1 METMELE
8 RVRVNT
14 AAEINKTIDQK
25 IEENIRYYSE
35 RPADEII
42 RRIWELEMEWDIE
55 RVLQA
60 MASVLSLT
68 GLALG
73 TTVARR
79 WYLLPS
85 VVLSFLLFHA
95 VQGWC
100 PPLPVLRRL
109 GFRTREE
116 IDREKYG
123 LKAVI
128 GDKNGLSENLRRPV
142 PALTAVGR

>member
-1 METMELE
+1 MELE
-8 RVRVNT
+8 RVRANT
-14 AAEINKTIDQK
+14 AIEINQKIDQK
-25 IEENIRYYSE
+25 TEENIRYYSG
-35 RPADEII
+35 RPTDEIT
-42 RRIWELEMEWDIE
+42 RRIWELETEWDVE

-60 MASVLSLT
+60 MASVFSLT
-68 GLALG
+68 GLTLG

-79 WYLLPS
+79 WFILPS
-85 VVLSFLLFHA
+85 VVLSFLLLHA

-116 IDREKYG
+116 IDREKYE

-128 GDKNGLSENLRRPV
+128 GGTNGLNENLRSPV